1 MVILILKTISV
12 IVAGLMV
19 GNELAVGAFVHPRL
33 SALDD
38 KTHAASAQAL
48 ARVYGAAMPIW
59 YAAVLILTVAL
70 TLVMQPW
77 SIATEIAAVAA
88 AIWLGSIVFTLVFP
102 VPINNQVIR
111 WDLDALPDNWKA
123 LRKQWDQFH
132 AIRVVMLLLALTCLT
147 IACFIA
153 E

>member
-1 MVILILKTISV
+1 MVVLVLKTISV

-19 GNELAVGAFVHPRL
+19 GNELAVSAFVHPRL

-38 KTHAASAQAL
+38 KVHAASAQAL
-48 ARVYGAAMPIW
+48 ARVYGAVMPIW

-70 TLVMQPW
+70 TLVVPW
-77 SIATEIAAVAA
+77 SIATELAAVAA
-88 AIWLGSIVFTLVFP
+88 AIWLGSIIFTLVFP

-123 LRKQWDQFH
+123 LRKRWDQFH
-132 AIRVVMLLLALTCLT
+132 AIRIVMLLLALTCLT
-147 IACFIA
+147 VACLIA